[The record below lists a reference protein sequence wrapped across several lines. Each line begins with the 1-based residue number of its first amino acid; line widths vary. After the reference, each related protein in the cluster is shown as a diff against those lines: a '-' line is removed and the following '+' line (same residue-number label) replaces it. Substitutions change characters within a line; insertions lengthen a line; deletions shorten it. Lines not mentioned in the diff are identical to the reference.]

1 MSPLDPPKL
10 HLNEHIS
17 PSLAEQLR
25 NHGFDVTSSQEAG
38 LLSASDEE
46 QLEFAASEQR
56 AVVTFNIGD
65 FTALHYQYE
74 SEGREHWGIVFS
86 PRQPIPVLFRRLL
99 KLLQSVSA
107 EQIKNQIYWL
117 N

>member
-25 NHGFDVTSSQEAG
+25 NHGFDVISSQEAD
-38 LLSASDEE
+38 LLSASDDE

-65 FTALHYQYE
+65 FTALHHQYE
-74 SEGREHWGIVFS
+74 SAGREHWGIIFS
-86 PRQPIPVLFRRLL
+86 PRQPIPVLFQRLL
-99 KLLQSVSA
+99 KLLQSVPA
-107 EQIKNQIYWL
+107 EQLKNQIYWL
-117 N
+117 D